1 MKESSPFLSL
11 LLITGL
17 AAFVPL
23 FASRLRRLRMPIIVG
38 EILAG
43 MIIGQSG
50 FDLIESSPTLDFLA
64 LFGFAYL
71 MFLSGLEVDFG
82 AITSRPDDRTGFT
95 RLNRVI
101 TLGFVVFALT
111 LTFAFLAASGL
122 LFMGLIRDPWMIAL
136 ILSTTSL
143 GIVVPV
149 LKERNLIATEY
160 GQSLLLSSLIADFGT
175 LLFITLEVAVLSKGL
190 SLDVLVVLLILVVF
204 ALLFRLA
211 KFAAGLTSLR
221 RLFDELSHATA
232 QIHVRGAVALMVAF
246 IVLSEWLGLEVILGA
261 FLAGVLISLLSRQDR
276 TQFLRLKMDAI
287 GFGFFIPIFFIMVG
301 VRFDFPSLAGS
312 PTALALLPILL
323 VVAYAIK
330 FAAALPYRFLFSWRE
345 TWAAGSLLSARLSLI
360 IAAAAIALELGIL
373 DEAGNSAVILVAL
386 VTCTVSPLLFNRI
399 LPPLTPSGGRHGFI
413 LVGLGD
419 TPVLLADRLRRS
431 GKSVTL
437 VGTDP
442 AQIRRLRGR
451 KLKVVKGDPSTPRAL
466 RNAGAEEAEIL
477 IAVSTYD
484 DVNLAACRLGSE
496 MFGIPKLIAQV
507 SDSRTAEEMV
517 DLGVRVIQ
525 PQLATALALEGALY
539 FPAVFDILA
548 NPADGIEMRE
558 VRLRNPDLYGEL
570 LRNVRLPGDALV
582 MGLRRRGEVLV
593 PHGDTKLRQGDLLML
608 VGQIDSLKKAIQ
620 KLNPG
625 DK

>member
-1 MKESSPFLSL
+1 MNESSPFVSL

-23 FASRLRRLRMPIIVG
+23 LATGLRRLRMPIVVG

-43 MIIGQSG
+43 MIVGQSG
-50 FDLIESSPTLDFLA
+50 LNLIEFSPTLDFLA

-82 AITSRPDDRTGFT
+82 AITSRSDDRPGFT
-95 RLNRVI
+95 RLNRVV
-101 TLGFVVFALT
+101 TLGFAVFGLT
-111 LTFAFLAASGL
+111 LVLAFLAATSL
-122 LFMGLIRDPWMIAL
+122 LFLGLIRDPWMIAL

-149 LKERNLIATEY
+149 LKERGLIASEY
-160 GQSLLLSSLIADFGT
+160 GQSLLLSALIADFGT
-175 LLFITLEVAVLSKGL
+175 LLFITVEVAVLSKGL
-190 SLDVLVVLLILVVF
+190 SLEVLVVLLVLVVF
-204 ALLFRLA
+204 ALLFRVA
-211 KFAAGLTSLR
+211 KFAASLNSMR

-261 FLAGVLISLLSRQDR
+261 FLAGVLISLLSREDR

-301 VRFDFPSLAGS
+301 VRFDLHSLAGS
-312 PTALALLPILL
+312 PTALALAPLL
-323 VVAYAIK
+323 LIVAYAIK

-345 TWAAGSLLSARLSLI
+345 TLAAGCLLSARLSLI
-360 IAAAAIALELGIL
+360 IAAAAIALELGLL
-373 DEAGNSAVILVAL
+373 DEAGNSAIILVAL

-399 LPPLTPSGGRHGFI
+399 LPPLTSTGGRHGFI
-413 LVGLGD
+413 LVGLGEI
-419 TPVLLADRLRRS
+419 PVLLAERLHRS

-437 VGTDP
+437 VGTDSL
-442 AQIRRLRGR
+442 QIRRLRAR
-451 KLKVVKGDPSTPRAL
+451 KLKVVKGDPATPRAL
-466 RNAGAEEAEIL
+466 KSAGAEEAEIL

-484 DVNLAACRLGSE
+484 DVNLAACRLGLE

-507 SDSRTAEEMV
+507 SDSRTAEEMT
-517 DLGVRVIQ
+517 DLGVRVVQ

-548 NPADGIEMRE
+548 NPADGIEM
-558 VRLRNPDLYGEL
+558 
-570 LRNVRLPGDALV
+570 
-582 MGLRRRGEVLV
+582 
-593 PHGDTKLRQGDLLML
+593 
-608 VGQIDSLKKAIQ
+608 
-620 KLNPG
+620 
-625 DK
+625 